1 MAFAFLPFFPPC
13 GEILQAIIV
22 IFLLAGE
29 KNIIQGFNRPE
40 SGKSKNK
47 LSHYGQTEK
56 ARCDAASN

>member
-29 KNIIQGFNRPE
+29 KKNHTRFQQARIGEEQKQTFPLWSNRK
-40 SGKSKNK
+40 G
-47 LSHYGQTEK
+47 
-56 ARCDAASN
+56 